1 MVVSSEKKFKNLVKE
16 SDEQEDN
23 NGDVDSASLDDA
35 RPTPKKR
42 TEKGWFFFWLCLP
55 FVTLPFVTVP

>member
-1 MVVSSEKKFKNLVKE
+1 MKE

-23 NGDVDSASLDDA
+23 HGDVDNASLDDA

-42 TEKGWFFFWLCLP
+42 TKKGWVFFYYVFP
-55 FVTLPFVTVP
+55 